1 MAIDS
6 LNATDSYATY
16 LDNRSTSV
24 GQSAASGSRIN
35 NSADDAAGQA
45 IVSALTAQIDGQDMA
60 IKNANT
66 GINLIQTADAASQS
80 ITEQL
85 QYLNDLSVQAQNG
98 TYSASQRD
106 MLNQAFQ
113 QGMEGLNQIAE
124 STSFNGISLLNADTS
139 TVDIALDTNSRSTI
153 DLPNLTIDALG
164 LTGSNLTTPD
174 QAAATQALLTEALG
188 LTTDSQAQF
197 GAQQNGLTAAVDTIA
212 NQNLNAMASRSQI
225 NDADMAQVYA
235 EQNRQQ
241 VLNNAGVAMQAQ
253 NNQSYES
260 VLALLG

>member
-6 LNATDSYATY
+6 LNSTDSYASY
-16 LDNRSTSV
+16 LDNRLTSV

-35 NSADDAAGQA
+35 NSGDNAAGQA

-60 IKNANT
+60 IRNANT

-124 STSFNGISLLNADTS
+124 STSFNGINLLNADTS

-174 QAAATQALLTEALG
+174 QASSTQALLTEALG
-188 LTTDSQAQF
+188 LTSESQSQF
-197 GAQQNGLTAAVDTIA
+197 GAQQNGLTAAADTLA

-225 NDADMAQVYA
+225 SDADMARVYA
-235 EQNRQQ
+235 EQSRQQ
-241 VLNNAGVAMQAQ
+241 VLNQAGVAMQAQ
-253 NNQSYES
+253 SNQSYES
-260 VLALLG
+260 VLGLLA